1 MQVDVGSK
9 GGSGRNS
16 TTHLRVGVSE
26 IHEQVCVREGLA
38 MRQDNRGSPRGQTV
52 DRLVRTQREEEVRT
66 CRLAVNLHPCCLDMA
81 FVGSHLPVSMPS
93 KTITCSVTIL
103 SPGAQRPC
111 PFRSKISTLSSQM
124 DRALSS
130 PNKAV
135 VFVRRDLS
143 PNSHRSHF
151 PAPGLPRARPR

>member
-1 MQVDVGSK
+1 M
-9 GGSGRNS
+9 RNS
-16 TTHLRVGVSE
+16 TAHLRVGVSE

-38 MRQDNRGSPRGQTV
+38 MHQDNRGSPRSQTV
-52 DRLVRTQREEEVRT
+52 DRLVRTQIGEEVRT

-93 KTITCSVTIL
+93 KTIYMFRNYSLPWRPTTVPFPLQNL
-103 SPGAQRPC
+103 SALL
-111 PFRSKISTLSSQM
+111 ISM

-143 PNSHRSHF
+143 LNLRRSHF